1 MWNPV
6 TLLPLL
12 IVLAGCAA
20 DLAPTGQPSG
30 ESLSENQPSGESP
43 SNSQPDHYLDYAVT
57 TSKESIDAGFP
68 WLFDNEIQPF
78 VDVTDYGHSP
88 LIPGDS
94 VRISYQGE
102 IQIKETWPATA
113 DLSQA
118 KITGVE
124 VYEAR
129 VYEFTV
135 KGADLFENDEKTIY
149 GLPETIYLDDWQG
162 YNEGAEVLE
171 DGMTVYGINPAAFN
185 SFNCVYFCLFNPRG

>member
-12 IVLAGCAA
+12 LVLTGCPAN
-20 DLAPTGQPSG
+20 LSSTSQSNEEKTSESQPSG
-30 ESLSENQPSGESP
+30 EEST
-43 SNSQPDHYLDYAVT
+43 HYLDYEVT
-57 TSKESIDAGFP
+57 ASKEIIDAGFP
-68 WLFDNEIQPF
+68 WLFGGEIQPF
-78 VDVTDYGHSP
+78 IDVTEYGRSP

-102 IQIKETWPATA
+102 IKIRETWPATA

-118 KITGVE
+118 TVTGVE

-129 VYEFTV
+129 VCEFTV
-135 KGADLFENDEKTIY
+135 KGTDLYENGEKTIY

-162 YNEGAEVLE
+162 YDEGAKVLE
-171 DGMTVYGINPAAFN
+171 DGMTVYGINPAAFS